1 MRDYE
6 VVFIIQS
13 DLDDT
18 ARTGIVERVSSW
30 ITDAGGSI
38 VKKDDWGKRR
48 LAYSIRKQRE
58 GHYVLLHAQMEPAF
72 VTLWNVIFSSSSR
85 FYALWLSMVTDQQ

>member
-18 ARTGIVERVSSW
+18 ARTEIVERVSSW
-30 ITDAGGSI
+30 ITDAGGTI

-58 GHYVLLHAQMEPAF
+58 GHYVLLQTQMEPAF
-72 VTLWNVIFSSSSR
+72 VTTLERNIQFLEPVLRYMVING
-85 FYALWLSMVTDQQ
+85 D

>member
-18 ARTGIVERVSSW
+18 ARTGIVERISSW
-30 ITDAGGSI
+30 ITDAGGTI

-58 GHYVLLHAQMEPAF
+58 GHYVLLQTQMEPAF
-72 VTLWNVIFSSSSR
+72 VTTLERNIQFLEPVLR
-85 FYALWLSMVTDQQ
+85 FMIVNDD

>member
-18 ARTGIVERVSSW
+18 ARTGIIERVKSW
-30 ITDAGGSI
+30 ITDAGGTI
-38 VKKDDWGKRR
+38 VKMDDWGKRR

-58 GHYVLLHAQMEPAF
+58 GHYVLLQTQMEPAF
-72 VTLWNVIFSSSSR
+72 VNTLDHNIKFLEPVLRYMIVNS
-85 FYALWLSMVTDQQ
+85 D

>member
-6 VVFIIQS
+6 VVFIIQP

-18 ARTGIVERVSSW
+18 ARAGIVERVSTW

-38 VKKDDWGKRR
+38 VKTDDWGKRR
-48 LAYSIRKQRE
+48 LAYTIRKQRE
-58 GHYVLLHAQMEPAF
+58 GHYVLLYAQMEPAF
-72 VTLWNVIFSSSSR
+72 VTTLERNIQFLEPVLRFMVING
-85 FYALWLSMVTDQQ
+85 D

>member
-6 VVFIIQS
+6 VVLLIQS

-18 ARTGIVERVSSW
+18 ARAGIAERVSSW
-30 ITDAGGSI
+30 ITDGGGVV

-48 LAYSIRKQRE
+48 LAYPIRKQRE
-58 GHYVLLHAQMEPAF
+58 GHYVLLYAQMDPALVGALERNIRFLEPVF
-72 VTLWNVIFSSSSR
+72 RYMIVNG
-85 FYALWLSMVTDQQ
+85 D

>member
-18 ARTGIVERVSSW
+18 ARTEIVERVSSW
-30 ITDAGGSI
+30 ITDAGGTI

-58 GHYVLLHAQMEPAF
+58 GHYVLLQTQMEPAF
-72 VTLWNVIFSSSSR
+72 VTTLERNIQFLRAGFTLYGYKW
-85 FYALWLSMVTDQQ
+85 

>member
-6 VVFIIQS
+6 VIFIIQS

-18 ARTGIVERVSSW
+18 ARTGIVERVSTW
-30 ITDAGGSI
+30 ITDAGGSV
-38 VKKDDWGKRR
+38 VKMDDWGKRR

-58 GHYVLLHAQMEPAF
+58 GHYVLLHAQMEPAS
-72 VTLWNVIFSSSSR
+72 VTALERNIQFLEPVLR
-85 FYALWLSMVTDQQ
+85 FMIINGD